1 MSNQISHGSRQDG
14 QNVQELQRDLA
25 RKHHNVG
32 SKVDAIWRNFT
43 PKQREKAMRESIG
56 DGMALKHS
64 RDRSL
69 GVLCEYIPEY
79 NLRGM
84 TSKPEHFLNIFEFR
98 ASKPLFNQLYEG
110 ANGLPGDREL
120 MERTGLRCAEA
131 SNEERTIFPEGDN
144 YGHSIQPTA
153 HGGGRLPPLSFERA
167 NIVIIPRAIGELIV
181 LRQQYLLQFLNHIV
195 EEILDLG
202 SQTRTKKA
210 PEKNPQE
217 ALTTAFTNLNVQPK
231 PLKSSLPEVL
241 MQAM

>member
-1 MSNQISHGSRQDG
+1 
-14 QNVQELQRDLA
+14 
-25 RKHHNVG
+25 
-32 SKVDAIWRNFT
+32 
-43 PKQREKAMRESIG
+43 
-56 DGMALKHS
+56 
-64 RDRSL
+64 
-69 GVLCEYIPEY
+69 
-79 NLRGM
+79 
-84 TSKPEHFLNIFEFR
+84 
-98 ASKPLFNQLYEG
+98 
-110 ANGLPGDREL
+110 
-120 MERTGLRCAEA
+120 MERTGLRYAEA

-167 NIVIIPRAIGELIV
+167 NLVIIPRAIGELIV

-217 ALTTAFTNLNVQPK
+217 ALTTAITNLNIQPK